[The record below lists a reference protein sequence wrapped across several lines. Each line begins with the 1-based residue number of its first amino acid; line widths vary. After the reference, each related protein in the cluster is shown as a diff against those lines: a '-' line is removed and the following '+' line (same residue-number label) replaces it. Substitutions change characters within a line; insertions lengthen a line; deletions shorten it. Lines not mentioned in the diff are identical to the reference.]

1 MGALARLRAGLGRVL
16 VRAARVRERG
26 DPRLA
31 DRLLRLAFR
40 IEPEMGDAIGA
51 LVALRRAGGDRLAA
65 LAAAHAASERY
76 PRTSDAWFLLG
87 EAYQG
92 AFKMKE
98 AGEAFERALALRER
112 ADAALQIGTLFRRE
126 GRHADAAAMFARAFA
141 AGGEPDALYENA
153 VSLWGAGD
161 REQALRALEMWGTHF
176 VDGTAR
182 VAEARRQ
189 LERGTPSA

>member
-1 MGALARLRAGLGRVL
+1 VGALARFRAGLGRAL

-26 DPRLA
+26 KPRRA
-31 DRLLRLAFR
+31 DLLLRLAFR
-40 IEPEMGDAIGA
+40 LEPEMGEATGA
-51 LVALRRAGGDRLAA
+51 LVALRRARGDRLAA
-65 LAAAHAASERY
+65 LAAARAAPERF
-76 PRTSDAWFLLG
+76 PLSSDAWFLLG

-98 AGEAFERALALRER
+98 AGEAFERSLALRDR

-141 AGGEPDALYENA
+141 AGGEPDALYENG
-153 VSLWGAGD
+153 VSLWSAGD

-176 VDGTAR
+176 VDGAAR

-189 LERGTPSA
+189 LERGAP